1 MRVLEVTRESSNGM
15 EDEELRMRNDLQSNH

>member
-15 EDEELRMRNDLQSNH
+15 EDEELGMRNDLQTNH